1 MDRTK
6 ALERLE
12 SGNNRFSNERLQN
25 KSFRDVR
32 LTTAANGQ
40 EPFATVLAC
49 ADSRVPVEYVF
60 DQGLGDLFVLRV
72 AGNICDTATAASIEL
87 GSRKFG
93 IPLIV
98 IMGHSDCGAIRMSV
112 DGSYVEPSLHPLTEK
127 VHPAAEKIMEE
138 NAELPIDQLVDLV
151 AIENVYQSIS
161 DLLGTSSYLQEK
173 KEKGEIDVIGAFY
186 NLESGKVDWLPER

>member
-60 DQGLGDLFVLRV
+60 DQGLGDLLFSGLR
-72 AGNICDTATAASIEL
+72 
-87 GSRKFG
+87 G
-93 IPLIV
+93 I
-98 IMGHSDCGAIRMSV
+98 SAIRR
-112 DGSYVEPSLHPLTEK
+112 PQPLSNWD
-127 VHPAAEKIMEE
+127 HG
-138 NAELPIDQLVDLV
+138 N
-151 AIENVYQSIS
+151 S
-161 DLLGTSSYLQEK
+161 
-173 KEKGEIDVIGAFY
+173 
-186 NLESGKVDWLPER
+186 ESR